1 MKKIVTLL
9 LIVFAAITTFAGN
22 TEVPNQKD
30 QSTFKMA
37 KNDVE
42 GECTISTSHTLH
54 EFDCLGNPLT
64 ITYACTETRSTCA
77 AAYSAAAGCAYS
89 GAYLG
94 YLAIVEGCW

>member
-1 MKKIVTLL
+1 MKRIVALL

-22 TEVPNQKD
+22 TEVTNQKD
-30 QSTFKMA
+30 QSTFTMV
-37 KNDVE
+37 KNHVE
-42 GECTISTSHTLH
+42 GECTISTSHTIN